1 LIRTQKN
8 LITCIIHKKMNLI
21 RKSHTKK
28 IMIKVKT
35 LRKMRMSIAWRQG
48 MRVKKTV
55 KTKIVRIESPQL
67 LFNKILPMMIR
78 L

>member
-1 LIRTQKN
+1 MIRTQKN

-21 RKSHTKK
+21 RKSHMKK
-28 IMIKVKT
+28 IMSKVKI
-35 LRKMRMSIAWRQG
+35 LRKRRMRIAWRQG
-48 MRVKKTV
+48 MRVMKTV

>member
-1 LIRTQKN
+1 
-8 LITCIIHKKMNLI
+8 M
-21 RKSHTKK
+21 S
-28 IMIKVKT
+28 KVKT
-35 LRKMRMSIAWRQG
+35 LRKRKMRIAWRQG
-48 MRVKKTV
+48 MIVKKTV

>member
-1 LIRTQKN
+1 MIRTQKN

-21 RKSHTKK
+21 RRSHTKK
-28 IMIKVKT
+28 IMSKVKT
-35 LRKMRMSIAWRQG
+35 LRKRRMRKAWRQG

-55 KTKIVRIESPQL
+55 KTKIVRIKSPQL